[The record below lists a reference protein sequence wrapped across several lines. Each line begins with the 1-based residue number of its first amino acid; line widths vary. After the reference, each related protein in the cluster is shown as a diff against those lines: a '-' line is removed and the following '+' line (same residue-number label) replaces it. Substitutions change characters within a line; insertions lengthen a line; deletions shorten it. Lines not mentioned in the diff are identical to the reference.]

1 MKLHDYRQ
9 TIAYMK
15 RRGFA
20 DGTPPPKPQ
29 EPKRTFN
36 EKIETFSEAAPFV
49 MPRSGVAILK
59 GYLDDALKDGEMT
72 QEEYT
77 QALMPLFGETG
88 EMITEQIA
96 VSDRENFQDG
106 TPGKSAFRKPF
117 PPEIEKQIIKLHQ
130 VDKMGA
136 QAIADELGLSR
147 SPVGKR
153 ITALKKEGKIKDIP
167 YAERKASID
176 QRGDLFGKAPGEKY
190 LTVREIRDVDRKAV
204 DKSTGKSLYNIPEK
218 AKFKVNFGN
227 TDAKFADITNI
238 PEEFIGVK
246 YFNSKETAEKALAK
260 RKKLKL
266 IGDEDPDPIRR
277 KANKKKYD
285 LVKEVS
291 DNNIERV
298 LADFKKGQ
306 PLEQAHRLSLNQ
318 VKKTGEL
325 YNVMNLGLDFDDPKL
340 VQINNELVK
349 PYENKLK
356 QLYTEQ
362 NKLYKKASN
371 LKTIPKEL
379 QKQIEFNNLK
389 ISSVVDLA
397 GGRVQGLQLDEFTLK
412 PKVTGVNYAN
422 VLGFGIYDKPVKELT
437 DVDRA
442 GIGAVMQGQIENEK
456 KTAGKT
462 AQKLFQNKQFL
473 KDVDKLAVQSM
484 VPGMTTADK
493 IPTPEKTKTKD
504 MFKEASKRFAKI
516 PGLNAKIPLI
526 TDLFEMARDIPGDL
540 KRAKYLSAGLKT
552 LGIAATPLVAYDSAK
567 AFGEGKPVMEA
578 LEQGFIG
585 TNVIGG
591 IKDYANLSDEAKE
604 AKNIFSQQERT
615 RELSD
620 QVLGGSLGF
629 YGEPDQDVA
638 RKRMLQTNL
647 PSETFD
653 AETLNMKSEMSEQE
667 AKKIYDQDRK
677 RVAAERAANE
687 STIANTRKIA
697 ITNLM
702 DLIKGKR
709 FQGEPIPQEF
719 MATGGRVGFAD
730 GPDDPS
736 KRKFIKIGAGLMS
749 LPFVGKYFKAA
760 APVAEKTTELI
771 RRGADGIPDFI
782 MDLIAKVK
790 LKAEER
796 GMKYFT
802 GNRSDEFADVYQADN
817 FVVTQQ
823 GNKINVKKVNDQG
836 EFGYKEHEMEL
847 DIDPETGGMTYN
859 EGTIRP
865 DAEGKLKD
873 IEEFIDEV
881 DLEDMKKYTYDE

>member
-1 MKLHDYRQ
+1 MKIGEYEQ
-9 TIAYMK
+9 MMAYLTRPGLK
-15 RRGFA
+15 
-20 DGTPPPKPQ
+20 DGTPPIPKPKPFTLEQFQKKADLYIKGALGGFDKREMINLLQKQLDKVEESESINKQ
-29 EPKRTFN
+29 E
-36 EKIETFSEAAPFV
+36 
-49 MPRSGVAILK
+49 
-59 GYLDDALKDGEMT
+59 ALKFIKERT
-72 QEEYT
+72 QQLKDFIKEN
-77 QALMPLFGETG
+77 PGETLPG
-88 EMITEQIA
+88 LG
-96 VSDRENFQDG
+96 RENFQDG

-227 TDAKFADITNI
+227 TGARFADITNI

-246 YFNSKETAEKALAK
+246 YFNTKEAAEKALAK

-291 DNNIERV
+291 DNNIERI

-318 VKKTGEL
+318 VKKTGEM

-397 GGRVQGLQLDEFTLK
+397 GGRVQGLQLDEVTLK

-422 VLGFGIYDKPVKELT
+422 VLGFGIYDKPVKELK

-456 KTAGKT
+456 RTAGKT
-462 AQKLFQNKQFL
+462 AEKLFQNKQFL

-493 IPTPEKTKTKD
+493 IPTPDKTKTRD
-504 MFKEASKRFAKI
+504 MFKNFEIRTNELGSNLGLLRGVGETLKAI
-516 PGLNAKIPLI
+516 PTPTGTLALTAGFGVDPTSAI
-526 TDLFEMARDIPGDL
+526 D
-540 KRAKYLSAGLKT
+540 RAT
-552 LGIAATPLVAYDSAK
+552 LGLEAALAPDLVKQTSRLTSNPIVQKFFNLGLSPANAMRVARVAQPLGLLSLA
-567 AFGEGKPVMEA
+567 GEG
-578 LEQGFIG
+578 LYQ
-585 TNVIGG
+585 
-591 IKDYANLSDEAKE
+591 
-604 AKNIFSQQERT
+604 
-615 RELSD
+615 
-620 QVLGGSLGF
+620 LG
-629 YGEPDQDVA
+629 
-638 RKRMLQTNL
+638 KRG
-647 PSETFD
+647 
-653 AETLNMKSEMSEQE
+653 
-667 AKKIYDQDRK
+667 
-677 RVAAERAANE
+677 AAEKAKLDAMTPFQKQQYLTGE
-687 STIANTRKIA
+687 IEP
-697 ITNLM
+697 LM
-702 DLIKGKR
+702 D
-709 FQGEPIPQEF
+709 E
-719 MATGGRVGFAD
+719 GGMVDISREGFAD

-736 KRKFIKIGAGLMS
+736 KRKFVKIMGGLASLPVIGKFIKIAEPLAPAVS
-749 LPFVGKYFKAA
+749 KAID
-760 APVAEKTTELI
+760 E
-771 RRGADGIPDFI
+771 IPDFI
-782 MDLIAKVK
+782 TDLIKKVK
-790 LKAEER
+790 TKAEAT
-796 GMKYFT
+796 GMKFFT
-802 GNRSDEFADVYQADN
+802 GNRSDEFADVYKADGYT
-817 FVVTQQ
+817 VTEQ
-823 GNKINVKKVNDQG
+823 GNKVTIGKRKESG
-836 EFGYKEHEMEL
+836 EMIEKDMEME
-847 DIDPETGGMTYN
+847 IETDPETGGLIYREATA
-859 EGTIRP
+859 RP

-873 IEEFIDEV
+873 VEEYIDEI
-881 DLEDMKKYTYDE
+881 DLEDMKKYTYDD